1 MGRVVSYNDGVQRC
15 TFCGKSEHE
24 VHRLVAGA
32 GVALGAKVVEK
43 HLTLRRADGGADAAF
58 SMEPEEFKEMVD
70 HIRMIEKAVG

>member
-32 GVALGAKVVEK
+32 GVAICDECIGLCVQILSEENANCRSP
-43 HLTLRRADGGADAAF
+43 RRFAMC
-58 SMEPEEFKEMVD
+58 STNT
-70 HIRMIEKAVG
+70 